1 MSVKND
7 VICRDEIRKC
17 KNLLRKDVSLAI
29 QEIDNLSSS
38 ILLDDNLHTIGWS
51 DSFRALLIGLK
62 NSEPAYR
69 NLIINSAHNI
79 NSNCSLGI
87 PLYLVTVEY
96 LLNSK
101 FDEDFDRLLQEIPQA
116 KRVNSRSV
124 ISEWQKTIHDEYTIR
139 NKDLFLDAVNQAGSL
154 GSITV
159 EKTSGINQVVV
170 DNGSKFACAAHHFF
184 DSENLNT
191 IEFDDCLIVVI
202 DGAIIEVSEIHH
214 LLTHAYEENIPVVIM
229 ATNYSDDVANTLRV
243 NWEKDLVKVLPL
255 IIDKDL
261 DNINQVKDLCQIS
274 RTFPV
279 SKDTGILLS
288 TIDFN
293 DEPLNSIT
301 YVNMKG
307 ELSIRTTKNN
317 FDAVRALQKDI
328 QENLEKE
335 KEDDIKKILRKRLAA
350 LSTRKAIIK
359 INCHD
364 TELGMLQDRV
374 GSLFQLLS
382 CAGRQGLVS
391 LIPLYDFIGRTS
403 VKHMPNMLPR
413 LITEISIRRAISD
426 VRAINKIMAIIKLD

>member
-7 VICRDEIRKC
+7 VICRDEIQKC
-17 KNLLRKDVSLAI
+17 KSSLRKDVSLAI

-38 ILLDDNLHTIGWS
+38 ILLDDSLHTIGWS

-69 NLIINSAHNI
+69 NLILNSAYNI
-79 NSNCSLGI
+79 NSRCSLGI
-87 PLYLVTVEY
+87 PLYLVAVEY
-96 LLNSK
+96 LLNNK
-101 FDEDFDRLLQEIPQA
+101 FDDDFDRLLRKIPPAQ
-116 KRVNSRSV
+116 RPNSKSV
-124 ISEWQKTIHDEYTIR
+124 ISEWQKTIHDEHTTK

-159 EKTSGINQVVV
+159 EKTSAINRVVV
-170 DNGSKFACAAHHFF
+170 DSGSKFSCITHHFF
-184 DSENLNT
+184 DSENLST
-191 IEFDDCLIVVI
+191 IEFDNCLIIVV

-214 LLTHAYEENIPVVIM
+214 LLTHAYEKNIPAVIM

-288 TIDFN
+288 TVDFN
-293 DEPLNSIT
+293 DEPLSSIT
-301 YVNMKG
+301 FTSTKG
-307 ELSIRTTKNN
+307 ELSIRTTKDN
-317 FDAVRALQKDI
+317 FDAVRALRKDI

-359 INCHD
+359 INCSD
-364 TELGMLQDRV
+364 SELGMLKDRV

-382 CAGRQGLVS
+382 CAGQQGMVS
-391 LIPLYDFIGRTS
+391 LMPIYKLIGCRTAGHIPTA
-403 VKHMPNMLPR
+403 LPR
-413 LITEISIRRAISD
+413 AITEISIRRAISD
-426 VRAINKIMAIIKLD
+426 VQAINKIMAIIKLD

>member
-7 VICRDEIRKC
+7 VICRDEIQKC
-17 KNLLRKDVSLAI
+17 KSFLRKDISLAI

-38 ILLDDNLHTIGWS
+38 ILLDDSLHTIGWS

-69 NLIINSAHNI
+69 NLILNSVYNI
-79 NSNCSLGI
+79 NSSCSLGI
-87 PLYLVTVEY
+87 PLYLIAVEY

-116 KRVNSRSV
+116 QRANSKSV
-124 ISEWQKTIHDEYTIR
+124 ISEWQKTIHDEYTMR

-159 EKTSGINQVVV
+159 EKTSAINRVVV
-170 DNGSKFACAAHHFF
+170 DNGSKFSCIAHHFF

-191 IEFDDCLIVVI
+191 IEFDSCLIVVV

-214 LLTHAYEENIPVVIM
+214 LLTYSYEKNIPVVIM

-243 NWEKDLVKVLPL
+243 NWEKNLVKVLPL

-293 DEPLNSIT
+293 DEPLSSIT
-301 YVNMKG
+301 YINMKG
-307 ELSIRTTKNN
+307 ELSIKTTKNN

-335 KEDDIKKILRKRLAA
+335 KEDDIKNILRKRLAA
-350 LSTRKAIIK
+350 LSTRKTIIK
-359 INCHD
+359 INCND

-382 CAGRQGLVS
+382 CAGGQGMVS
-391 LIPLYDFIGRTS
+391 LVPLYKLIGRTS
-403 VKHMPNMLPR
+403 VKYMPTALPR
-413 LITEISIRRAISD
+413 AITEISIRRAISD